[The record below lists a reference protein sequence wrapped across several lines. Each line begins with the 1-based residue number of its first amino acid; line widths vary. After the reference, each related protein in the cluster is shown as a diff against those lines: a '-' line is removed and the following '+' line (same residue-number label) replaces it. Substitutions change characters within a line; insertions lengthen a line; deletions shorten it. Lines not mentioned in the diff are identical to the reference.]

1 MCQDV
6 LSNYN
11 LLVLLEV
18 SIIIRL
24 ICSNDYILLFIITI
38 FTLTETVKVG
48 MVMGMGDCPPFK
60 LHLCMMLQAKPN

>member
-1 MCQDV
+1 M
-6 LSNYN
+6 
-11 LLVLLEV
+11 
-18 SIIIRL
+18 IIRL

-60 LHLCMMLQAKPN
+60 LHLCMMLQAKPY